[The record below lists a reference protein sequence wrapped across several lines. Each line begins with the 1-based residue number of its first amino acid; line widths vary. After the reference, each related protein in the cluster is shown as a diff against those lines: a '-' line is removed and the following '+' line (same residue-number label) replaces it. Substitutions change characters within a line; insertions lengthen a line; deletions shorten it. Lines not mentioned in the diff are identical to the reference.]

1 MKYINN
7 KIFVLIIILV
17 GFFSFI
23 VNSQNTCVAPQII
36 TSLPYSLASG
46 TTCGTLNDYNTNLGL
61 GGSTLYTTGEDLIFQ
76 FVPAASGSITIS
88 VTQPTNAYLGMYL
101 YTGCP
106 FTAYIGGVQN
116 NNATKSFTVT
126 VTTGTTYFLR
136 LDTWSA
142 PFCTSFT
149 NLSISAPVAPP
160 PPPANNDCA
169 AATTLTPG
177 AAGAACTNTAGTSV
191 NATQSLAACAGTAD
205 DDVWYQFT
213 ATATSHTVTVTP
225 TTMSDVVFQVLSG
238 ACNGTSVA
246 CIDATSGTSAE
257 TTTLTG
263 LTIGTVYRI
272 RVYSWSNGSGQGTFN
287 ICVTTPAAPTY
298 DPCASIP
305 TISGC
310 GTSATANFS
319 GTGAGWD
326 VTSCGF
332 NTPGQERIF
341 QFTAPTTGT
350 YTINVSAISGGEF
363 IDFFWK
369 AASGGCT
376 AAGWNCIDDIATT
389 GSYSAITPMA
399 FTAGTTYYILLDPEW
414 TGTYSATFNL
424 VCPSPPYD
432 PCASIPTITD
442 CSTPVTANFSGTG
455 AGWDVTSCGFNT
467 PGQERIFQFTAPTTG
482 TYTINVSAISG
493 GEFIDFFWKAASG
506 GCTAAGWNCIDD
518 IATTG
523 SYSAITPMA
532 FTAGTTYY
540 ILLDPEWTGT
550 YSATFNLVCPSPP
563 YDPCASIPTI
573 TDCSTSVT
581 ANFSGTGAG
590 WDVTSCGFNT
600 PGQERI
606 FQFTAPTTGTYTLN
620 VSAISGG
627 EFIDFF
633 WKPASGGCNSS
644 GWNCI
649 DDIAFTGTYNAI
661 TPMAFTAGITYYIL
675 LDPEWTGTYSATFN
689 LVCPCNPNAP
699 TGNATQTFCSSST
712 PTIAG
717 LLATG
722 TDIKW
727 YYAASGGNSLPTS
740 LGLSNGATYYA
751 SQTVTGCESASRF
764 AVTVTINPVA
774 VSPAITGSTNLCWN
788 GTTTLTPEYPT
799 GGTITN
805 SGGYRIHT
813 FTTDGTLMVPAGFS
827 GAAEVLV
834 VGGGGGG
841 GSGRGGGGGAGG
853 LLFNSNFTLTAGTSY
868 TVTIGAGG
876 AAETNGNNSV
886 FGSIIANGGGRGGS
900 HDGNSAITTNNG
912 QNGGSGGG
920 AAINFGTSIF
930 NGGTATTSQGN
941 NGGTSGTAG
950 TDDPRN
956 TGGGGGFAEAGRAGS
971 GGNATWT
978 TGVSPKGGDGLYFPQ
993 FQSFGS
999 SGWFAGGGGG
1009 SKAGSD
1015 RSGAPAGA
1023 GGQGGGGAGSAT
1035 GTSSVSGVSGI
1046 ANTGGGGGGGD
1057 GIVNTSNGTLTTT
1070 GIGGS
1075 GGSGIVIVRYYIGTP
1090 TWSSQNTSIATVSN
1104 GVVTGGAP
1112 GGSTTIDYTVAGI
1125 GGCPST
1131 TVSFPV
1137 NVIGGRR
1144 IAPTGAQ
1151 CSGTQLNFEALP
1163 NPSVSGTSISWNVTT
1178 PAGLT
1183 ATPTSG
1189 NTNLFSTTFTNTTL
1203 VNLTPTIT
1211 VSQTIGALT
1220 CTRDF
1225 TPTII
1230 PLPTVSLNCPNFCA
1244 GTPIDITA
1252 TPTPAGTYTY
1262 NWTALPGGVSDPGNS
1277 ATVNTSTAGMY
1288 TVIATNTATNCASE
1302 ATSCTIAV
1310 QAQPSIIFLS
1320 PP

>member
-1 MKYINN
+1 MSYLNSSLLAFFAGIYKEINDKLLFFKKQFDLKN
-7 KIFVLIIILV
+7 SFVSVVFVLISITNYRAQ
-17 GFFSFI
+17 FCNTEASNETI
-23 VNSQNTCVAPQII
+23 VPTTTNQVTSTYNSGRRAFNFVA
-36 TSLPYSLASG
+36 TAGCTYYFE
-46 TTCGTLNDYNTNLGL
+46 TCGL
-61 GGSTLYTTGEDLIFQ
+61 STSDTYLRLYSTG
-76 FVPAASGSITIS
+76 
-88 VTQPTNAYLGMYL
+88 
-101 YTGCP
+101 
-106 FTAYIGGVQN
+106 IGG
-116 NNATKSFTVT
+116 TV
-126 VTTGTTYFLR
+126 L
-136 LDTWSA
+136 
-142 PFCTSFT
+142 
-149 NLSISAPVAPP
+149 
-160 PPPANNDCA
+160 
-169 AATTLTPG
+169 
-177 AAGAACTNTAGTSV
+177 
-191 NATQSLAACAGTAD
+191 
-205 DDVWYQFT
+205 
-213 ATATSHTVTVTP
+213 ATSDDFCGVQSAITWYC
-225 TTMSDVVFQVLSG
+225 G
-238 ACNGTSVA
+238 
-246 CIDATSGTSAE
+246 TSGTYSIFLTRYNSNNFSTCAALNADASLRYR
-257 TTTLTG
+257 LTG
-263 LTIGTVYRI
+263 
-272 RVYSWSNGSGQGTFN
+272 
-287 ICVTTPAAPTY
+287 CVTPY

-310 GTSATANFS
+310 GTSATAS
-319 GTGAGWD
+319 MTGTGAGWSPG
-326 VTSCGF
+326 SCGF
-332 NTPGQERIF
+332 ATPGQERIF

-350 YTINVSAISGGEF
+350 YTLNVSAISGGY

-369 AASGGCT
+369 ATSGGCNSS
-376 AAGWNCIDDIATT
+376 GWNCVDDISVT
-389 GSYSAITPMA
+389 GTYNAITPMT
-399 FTAGTTYYILLDPEW
+399 FTAGTTYYILLDPEG

-424 VCPSPPYD
+424 VCP
-432 PCASIPTITD
+432 I
-442 CSTPVTANFSGTG
+442 
-455 AGWDVTSCGFNT
+455 
-467 PGQERIFQFTAPTTG
+467 
-482 TYTINVSAISG
+482 
-493 GEFIDFFWKAASG
+493 
-506 GCTAAGWNCIDD
+506 
-518 IATTG
+518 
-523 SYSAITPMA
+523 
-532 FTAGTTYY
+532 
-540 ILLDPEWTGT
+540 
-550 YSATFNLVCPSPP
+550 PP

-590 WDVTSCGFNT
+590 WDVTSCGYNT

-661 TPMAFTAGITYYIL
+661 TPMTFTAGITYYIL

-689 LVCPCNPNAP
+689 LVCPCNPTTP
-699 TGNATQTFCSSST
+699 TGSATQTFCSSST
-712 PTIAG
+712 PTIAS
-717 LLATG
+717 LIATG

-727 YYAASGGNSLPTS
+727 YYAASGGNLLPTT
-740 LGLSNGATYYA
+740 LGLSNDATYYA
-751 SQTVTGCESASRF
+751 SQTVSGCESASRL
-764 AVTVTINPVA
+764 AVTVTINPVP
-774 VSPAITGSTNLCWN
+774 VSPAIIGSTNLCWD

-813 FTTDGTLMVPAGFS
+813 FTTDGTLIVPAGFS

-900 HDGNSAITTNNG
+900 HDGTAITTNNG

-1057 GIVNTSNGTLTTT
+1057 CIVNTSNGTLTTT

-1112 GGSTTIDYTVAGI
+1112 GGSTTIDYTVAAV
-1125 GGCPST
+1125 GGCSSA
-1131 TVSFPV
+1131 TVSTPI
-1137 NVIGGRR
+1137 NVIGGQQ

-1163 NPSVSGTSISWNVTT
+1163 NPSVSGTTISWTVTT

-1183 ATPTSG
+1183 ATTTSG

-1203 VNLTPTIT
+1203 GNLTPTIT

-1225 TPTII
+1225 TPTIKFGPI
-1230 PLPTVSLNCPNFCA
+1230 ANIVGTLNFCPNQNTTLIASGGGTYSWSPGGGTTDQITVSSA
-1244 GTPIDITA
+1244 D
-1252 TPTPAGTYTY
+1252 TYT
-1262 NWTALPGGVSDPGNS
+1262 V
-1277 ATVNTSTAGMY
+1277 TVTLNGCQDTESVTVTQLNTST
-1288 TVIATNTATNCASE
+1288 ITNIT
-1302 ATSCTIAV
+1302 
-1310 QAQPSIIFLS
+1310 

>member
-1 MKYINN
+1 MSYLNSSLLAFFAGIYKEINDKLLFFKKQFDLKN
-7 KIFVLIIILV
+7 SFVSVVFVLISITNYRAQ
-17 GFFSFI
+17 FCNTEASNETI
-23 VNSQNTCVAPQII
+23 VPTTTNQVTSTYNSGRRAFNFVA
-36 TSLPYSLASG
+36 TAGCTYYFE
-46 TTCGTLNDYNTNLGL
+46 TCGL
-61 GGSTLYTTGEDLIFQ
+61 STSDTYLRLYSTG
-76 FVPAASGSITIS
+76 
-88 VTQPTNAYLGMYL
+88 
-101 YTGCP
+101 
-106 FTAYIGGVQN
+106 IGG
-116 NNATKSFTVT
+116 TV
-126 VTTGTTYFLR
+126 L
-136 LDTWSA
+136 
-142 PFCTSFT
+142 
-149 NLSISAPVAPP
+149 
-160 PPPANNDCA
+160 
-169 AATTLTPG
+169 
-177 AAGAACTNTAGTSV
+177 
-191 NATQSLAACAGTAD
+191 
-205 DDVWYQFT
+205 
-213 ATATSHTVTVTP
+213 ATSDDFCGVQSAITWYC
-225 TTMSDVVFQVLSG
+225 G
-238 ACNGTSVA
+238 
-246 CIDATSGTSAE
+246 TSGTYSIFLTRYNSNNFSTCAALNADASLRYR
-257 TTTLTG
+257 LTG
-263 LTIGTVYRI
+263 
-272 RVYSWSNGSGQGTFN
+272 
-287 ICVTTPAAPTY
+287 CVTPY

-310 GTSATANFS
+310 GTSATAS
-319 GTGAGWD
+319 MTGTGAGWSPG
-326 VTSCGF
+326 SCGF
-332 NTPGQERIF
+332 ATPGQERIF

-350 YTINVSAISGGEF
+350 YTLNVSAISGGY

-369 AASGGCT
+369 ATSGGCNSS
-376 AAGWNCIDDIATT
+376 GWNCVDDISVT
-389 GSYSAITPMA
+389 GTYNAITPMT
-399 FTAGTTYYILLDPEW
+399 FTAGTTYYILLDPEG

-424 VCPSPPYD
+424 VCP
-432 PCASIPTITD
+432 I
-442 CSTPVTANFSGTG
+442 
-455 AGWDVTSCGFNT
+455 
-467 PGQERIFQFTAPTTG
+467 
-482 TYTINVSAISG
+482 
-493 GEFIDFFWKAASG
+493 
-506 GCTAAGWNCIDD
+506 
-518 IATTG
+518 
-523 SYSAITPMA
+523 
-532 FTAGTTYY
+532 
-540 ILLDPEWTGT
+540 
-550 YSATFNLVCPSPP
+550 PP

-590 WDVTSCGFNT
+590 WDVTSCGYNT

-661 TPMAFTAGITYYIL
+661 TPMTFTAGITYYILLDPEWTGTYSATFNLVCPSPPYDPCASIPTITDCSTSVTANFSGTGAGWDVTSCGYNTPGQERIFQFTAPTTGTYTLNVSAISGGEFIDFFWKPASGGCNSSGWNCIDDIAFTGTYNAITPMTFTAGITYYIL

-689 LVCPCNPNAP
+689 LVCPCNPTTP
-699 TGNATQTFCSSST
+699 TGSATQTFCSSST
-712 PTIAG
+712 PTIAS
-717 LLATG
+717 LIATG

-727 YYAASGGNSLPTS
+727 YYAASGGNLLPTT
-740 LGLSNGATYYA
+740 LGLSNDATYYA
-751 SQTVTGCESASRF
+751 SQTVSGCESASRL
-764 AVTVTINPVA
+764 AVTVTINPVP
-774 VSPAITGSTNLCWN
+774 VSPAIIGSTNLCWD

-813 FTTDGTLMVPAGFS
+813 FTTDGTLIVPAGFS

-900 HDGNSAITTNNG
+900 HDGTAITTNNG

-1057 GIVNTSNGTLTTT
+1057 CIVNTSNGTLTTT

-1112 GGSTTIDYTVAGI
+1112 GGSTTIDYTVAAV
-1125 GGCPST
+1125 GGCSSA
-1131 TVSFPV
+1131 TVSTPI
-1137 NVIGGRR
+1137 NVIGGQQ

-1163 NPSVSGTSISWNVTT
+1163 NPSVSGTTISWTVTT

-1183 ATPTSG
+1183 ATTTSG

-1203 VNLTPTIT
+1203 GNLTPTIT

-1225 TPTII
+1225 TPTIKFGPI
-1230 PLPTVSLNCPNFCA
+1230 ANIVGTLNFCPNQNTTLIASGGGTYSWSPGGGTTDQITVSSA
-1244 GTPIDITA
+1244 D
-1252 TPTPAGTYTY
+1252 TYT
-1262 NWTALPGGVSDPGNS
+1262 V
-1277 ATVNTSTAGMY
+1277 TVTLNGCQDTESVTVTQLNTST
-1288 TVIATNTATNCASE
+1288 ITNIT
-1302 ATSCTIAV
+1302 
-1310 QAQPSIIFLS
+1310 

>member
-310 GTSATANFS
+310 GTSA
-319 GTGAGWD
+319 
-326 VTSCGF
+326 
-332 NTPGQERIF
+332 
-341 QFTAPTTGT
+341 
-350 YTINVSAISGGEF
+350 
-363 IDFFWK
+363 
-369 AASGGCT
+369 
-376 AAGWNCIDDIATT
+376 
-389 GSYSAITPMA
+389 
-399 FTAGTTYYILLDPEW
+399 
-414 TGTYSATFNL
+414 
-424 VCPSPPYD
+424 
-432 PCASIPTITD
+432 
-442 CSTPVTANFSGTG
+442 TANFSGTG